1 MIGKSNDEINFPY
14 KLLLTNRQV
23 SRLNKT
29 FLNGS
34 SANTKL
40 LKTQLLKTEQ
50 SGEFL
55 SRLLGPLLKT
65 SFPLIKNVLKPLAKC
80 LAN

>member
-1 MIGKSNDEINFPY
+1 MVHQLIQNY
-14 KLLLTNRQV
+14 Y
-23 SRLNKT
+23 
-29 FLNGS
+29 
-34 SANTKL
+34 
-40 LKTQLLKTEQ
+40 KTQLLKTEQ

-65 SFPLIKNVLKPLAKC
+65 SFPLIKYVLKPLAKC

>member
-1 MIGKSNDEINFPY
+1 MVHQLIQNY
-14 KLLLTNRQV
+14 Y
-23 SRLNKT
+23 
-29 FLNGS
+29 
-34 SANTKL
+34 
-40 LKTQLLKTEQ
+40 KTQLLKTEQ